1 MALKKLDERHYRVIE
16 LLLEGAKTNRQ
27 IAEEVGVH
35 YNTITNWQKDE
46 LFQREFKRTLQT
58 HTQPK
63 LRLLIDSMI
72 ANAITEGN
80 AAMAKLVLQMN
91 DMLTDK
97 VEVKQ
102 TGDGDNVNREEL
114 RARLESLR
122 SQSDK

>member
-16 LLLEGAKTNRQ
+16 LLLDGSMTNRQ

-46 LFQREFKRTLQT
+46 LFQREFKRVLQT
-58 HTQPK
+58 HTYPK

-72 ANAITEGN
+72 TNAITEGN

-97 VEVKQ
+97 VEVKN
-102 TGDGDNVNREEL
+102 TDSSDTVDREEL
-114 RARLESLR
+114 RARLEQLR